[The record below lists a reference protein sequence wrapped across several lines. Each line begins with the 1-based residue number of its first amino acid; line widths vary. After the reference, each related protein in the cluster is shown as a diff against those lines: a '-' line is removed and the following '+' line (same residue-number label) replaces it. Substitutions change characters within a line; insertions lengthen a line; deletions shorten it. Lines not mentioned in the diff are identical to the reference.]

1 RARSFPGMRPAHSR
15 VRRIEDRPSRRSVMA
30 ATVGLPEAAAAL
42 DDHFGTRLDADQD
55 EGRRLMAEALC
66 DRFGISQRA
75 ARKLVDRLEQARTI
89 RYVTHTPS
97 KESATGVA
105 YSG

>member
-1 RARSFPGMRPAHSR
+1 
-15 VRRIEDRPSRRSVMA
+15 MA

-105 YSG
+105 YSGSVGPGIGGFGPAVEYEGHWQIVP